1 MGKNKNSEIEETG
14 DLPEVKII
22 YVPVTK
28 EIAPN
33 MLSEMTQ
40 LPTVQVGDYNLHLEL
55 EDLSPEAREIARKE
69 LRETP
74 DVSREA
80 VSTLRDLLKEEK
92 DLHVPLENDQWLIR
106 FLRPCKFYPESA
118 LELIKR
124 YYSFKVKHSD
134 IYNGLVPSKEKN
146 IFEQNILTVQPNRD
160 QLGRRIL
167 ILELGK
173 KWKTS
178 EVTLDEVFKG
188 AVLFLEL
195 AMLEPETQVCGA
207 VVVFDMDGLSLSQT
221 TKFTPMFAKRIV
233 DWLQDS
239 VPLRI
244 KNIHIVNQPY
254 IFKIVFNLFKP
265 FLREKLRNRIIFHGT
280 DRKSLHQHIS
290 PKCLP
295 ECYGGSLNLPR
306 INGPQ
311 WLELLLQCDKE
322 YEAINSY
329 GYNKKVEK

>member
-1 MGKNKNSEIEETG
+1 MFCF
-14 DLPEVKII
+14 
-22 YVPVTK
+22 
-28 EIAPN
+28 
-33 MLSEMTQ
+33 Q
-40 LPTVQVGDYNLHLEL
+40 
-55 EDLSPEAREIARKE
+55 
-69 LRETP
+69 
-74 DVSREA
+74 
-80 VSTLRDLLKEEK
+80 
-92 DLHVPLENDQWLIR
+92 
-106 FLRPCKFYPESA
+106 
-118 LELIKR
+118 IKR

-167 ILELGK
+167 ILELGSK
-173 KWKTS
+173 SRDTTCFKKYNFLFIFSEKWKTS

-233 DWLQDS
+233 DWLQVSFSLIFFFVTSVLFIFLQDS

-280 DRKSLHQHIS
+280 DRKSLHQHLS

-311 WLELLLQCDKE
+311 WLELLLQCDQE
-322 YEAINSY
+322 YE
-329 GYNKKVEK
+329 GTFR

>member
-1 MGKNKNSEIEETG
+1 
-14 DLPEVKII
+14 
-22 YVPVTK
+22 
-28 EIAPN
+28 
-33 MLSEMTQ
+33 MLSEMKEI
-40 LPTVQVGDYNLHLEL
+40 PTVQVGDYNLHLEL
-55 EDLSPEAREIARKE
+55 DDLSPETKEIARKE

-74 DVSREA
+74 DVSRDA
-80 VSTLRDLLKEEK
+80 VVALRDLLKEEK
-92 DLHVPLENDQWLIR
+92 DLLVPLDRDHWLVR

-134 IYNGLVPSKEKN
+134 IYDGLVPSKEKN
-146 IFEQNILTVQPNRD
+146 IFEQNILTVLPNRD
-160 QLGRRIL
+160 QLGRRML

-207 VVVFDMDGLSLSQT
+207 VVIFDMDGLSLMQT

-233 DWLQDS
+233 DWLQVMRIRFKDS

-265 FLREKLRNRIIFHGT
+265 FLREN
-280 DRKSLHQHIS
+280 
-290 PKCLP
+290 
-295 ECYGGSLNLPR
+295 
-306 INGPQ
+306 
-311 WLELLLQCDKE
+311 
-322 YEAINSY
+322 Y
-329 GYNKKVEK
+329 GYKKRVEK